1 MTVSLAT
8 RERFVSALLIVSIFG
23 AWELACL
30 LFHVSAIVLPRPSQI
45 LTTLVLQ
52 MPALWPHILQT
63 LFTTLIGFAI
73 GMTIG
78 VFLGVVVGVS
88 RAAYNAAYPLLV
100 GFSSIPKVAVV
111 PITCSGSAREPCPPS

>member
-1 MTVSLAT
+1 VTVSLAT

-30 LFHVSAIVLPRPSQI
+30 LFHVSAIVPPRPSQI

-52 MPALWPHILQT
+52 MPAQWPHILQT